1 MQFVLPVLGLV
12 LKQVA
17 CLARLSALDYG
28 RAQSEEKF
36 HLPHAATEAH
46 ASQIRARRD
55 GYLAK
60 WASKKQR
67 IADILAPYRSFNQ
80 IP

>member
-1 MQFVLPVLGLV
+1 MRFALPVPNLILRY
-12 LKQVA
+12 VA
-17 CLARLSALDYG
+17 CLARLSALDYA

-36 HLPHAATEAH
+36 HLPYAANEDC

-60 WASKKQR
+60 WAIKKER
-67 IADILAPYRSFNQ
+67 IADILAPYRCLNQ
-80 IP
+80 TP